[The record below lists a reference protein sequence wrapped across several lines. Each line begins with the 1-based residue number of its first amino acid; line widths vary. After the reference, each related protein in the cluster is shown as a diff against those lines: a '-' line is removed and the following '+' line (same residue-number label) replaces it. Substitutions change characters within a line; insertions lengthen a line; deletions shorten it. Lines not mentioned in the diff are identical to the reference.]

1 MKITAVRI
9 RVLRS
14 RSTGYGHD
22 AAEFEA
28 QLEDGDDPIAVA
40 ADLRRMCETEVRQ
53 GAEISRNYD
62 TLESLRE
69 QIIGYERSL
78 EGRKAEGKNLAEML
92 GQFPAFVEAARKAG
106 VRVPQM
112 LDGKLG
118 IPF

>member
-14 RSTGYGHD
+14 RSAAYGHD

-62 TLESLRE
+62 TLEVLRE
-69 QIIGYERSL
+69 QLVSYERSI
-78 EGRKAEGKNLAEML
+78 EGTKAESRKMTEMVN
-92 GQFPAFVEAARKAG
+92 QFPAFIEAARKAG
-106 VRVPQM
+106 VRVPAM
-112 LDGKLG
+112 LDEELG